1 MNKTENKPQE
11 EAKAQDKS
19 QNQPKESFI
28 GTGNGSSLRSST
40 GTWFECKVRYEK
52 TQEDGSEKMVNE
64 QYVVDALS
72 FTEAEASIIDNMS
85 VYVSGEFKV
94 ANINPANY
102 NEIFFS
108 GNDDDDLWFKA
119 RLAFI
124 TIDEKK
130 DKEKRT
136 YVNYLIQAKC
146 IERAKRYVDEVMGK
160 TMNDYELKSLSETK
174 IFDVFEHDLSKEWKE
189 DEDQGPDTNAE

>member
-1 MNKTENKPQE
+1 MNKTEKKPQE
-11 EAKAQDKS
+11 EAKTQDKS

-28 GTGNGSSLRSST
+28 GTGNGSSLRSRTS
-40 GTWFECKVRYEK
+40 TWFECKVRYEK
-52 TQEDGSEKMVNE
+52 TQEDGNDKLVNE
-64 QYVVDALS
+64 LYVVDALS
-72 FTEAEASIIDNMS
+72 FTEAEASIIDNMA
-85 VYVSGEFKV
+85 VYVSGVLKI

-108 GNDDDDLWFKA
+108 DIDDDDLWFKA

-136 YVNYLIQAKC
+136 YVNYLIQANC

-160 TMNDYELKSLSETK
+160 TMIDYELKRLSETK
-174 IFDVFEHDLSKEWKE
+174 IFDVFEHEPSTDKQKEKDDKTE
-189 DEDQGPDTNAE
+189 

>member
-1 MNKTENKPQE
+1 MNKKENKPQE
-11 EAKAQDKS
+11 EAKTQDKS

-28 GTGNGSSLRSST
+28 GTGNGSSLRSRT

-64 QYVVDALS
+64 LYVVDALS

-130 DKEKRT
+130 GEKRT

-174 IFDVFEHDLSKEWKE
+174 IFDVFEHEPSTDNKQKEKDGKTE
-189 DEDQGPDTNAE
+189 

>member
-1 MNKTENKPQE
+1 MEKKTESLKV
-11 EAKAQDKS
+11 KADKAIAE
-19 QNQPKESFI
+19 KII
-28 GTGNGSSLRSST
+28 GTGNGSSLRSRTS
-40 GTWFECKVRYEK
+40 TWFECKVRYEK
-52 TQEDGSEKMVNE
+52 TQEDGSEKLVNE

-108 GNDDDDLWFKA
+108 DIDDDDLWFKA

-124 TIDEKK
+124 TINEKTE
-130 DKEKRT
+130 KEKRT
-136 YVNYLIQAKC
+136 YVNYLIQAKS

-160 TMNDYELKSLSETK
+160 TMIDYELKSLSETK
-174 IFDVFEHDLSKEWKE
+174 IFDVFEHEPSTDTKQKENDGK
-189 DEDQGPDTNAE
+189 AE

>member
-1 MNKTENKPQE
+1 MNKTEKKPQE
-11 EAKAQDKS
+11 EDKTQDKS

-28 GTGNGSSLRSST
+28 GTGNGSSLRSRTS
-40 GTWFECKVRYEK
+40 TWFECKVRYEK
-52 TQEDGSEKMVNE
+52 TQEDGNDKLVNE
-64 QYVVDALS
+64 LYVVDALS

-85 VYVSGEFKV
+85 VYVAGEFKV

-108 GNDDDDLWFKA
+108 DIDDDDLWFKA

-160 TMNDYELKSLSETK
+160 TMIDYELKSLSETK
-174 IFDVFEHDLSKEWKE
+174 IFDVFEHEPSTDNKQKEKDGKTE
-189 DEDQGPDTNAE
+189 

>member
-1 MNKTENKPQE
+1 MNKKENKPQE
-11 EAKAQDKS
+11 EAKTQDKS
-19 QNQPKESFI
+19 QNQPKESFV
-28 GTGNGSSLRSST
+28 GTGNGSSLRSRTS
-40 GTWFECKVRYEK
+40 TWFECKVRYEK
-52 TQEDGSEKMVNE
+52 TQDDGSEKMVNE
-64 QYVVDALS
+64 LYVVDALS

-94 ANINPANY
+94 ANINPTNY

-108 GNDDDDLWFKA
+108 DIDDDDLWFKA

-124 TIDEKK
+124 TIDDKSN
-130 DKEKRT
+130 KEKRT

-160 TMNDYELKSLSETK
+160 TMIDYELKSLSETK
-174 IFDVFEHDLSKEWKE
+174 IFDVFEHEPSTDNKQKEKDGKTE
-189 DEDQGPDTNAE
+189 

>member
-1 MNKTENKPQE
+1 MKKKENKPQE
-11 EAKAQDKS
+11 EAKTQDKS
-19 QNQPKESFI
+19 QNQPKESFV
-28 GTGNGSSLRSST
+28 GTGNGSSLRSRTS
-40 GTWFECKVRYEK
+40 TWFECKVRYLK
-52 TQEDGSEKMVNE
+52 TQEDGSEKIVNE
-64 QYVVDALS
+64 LYVVDALS
-72 FTEAEASIIDNMS
+72 FTEAEANIIDNMQ
-85 VYVSGEFKV
+85 VYVSGELKV
-94 ANINPANY
+94 ANINPTNY

-108 GNDDDDLWFKA
+108 DIDDDYLWFKA

-160 TMNDYELKSLSETK
+160 TMIDYELKSLSETK
-174 IFDVFEHDLSKEWKE
+174 IFDVFEHEPSTDNKQKEKDGKTE
-189 DEDQGPDTNAE
+189 

>member
-1 MNKTENKPQE
+1 MNKKENKPQK
-11 EAKAQDKS
+11 EAKTQDKS

-28 GTGNGSSLRSST
+28 GTGNGSSLRSRTS
-40 GTWFECKVRYEK
+40 TWFECKVRYEK
-52 TQEDGSEKMVNE
+52 TQEDGSEKLVNE

-85 VYVSGEFKV
+85 VYVSGEFRV

-124 TIDEKK
+124 TIDDKN
-130 DKEKRT
+130 KEKRT
-136 YVNYLIQAKC
+136 YVNYLIQAKS

-160 TMNDYELKSLSETK
+160 TMIDYELKSLSETK
-174 IFDVFEHDLSKEWKE
+174 ILDVFEHK
-189 DEDQGPDTNAE
+189 A

>member
-1 MNKTENKPQE
+1 MEKKENKPQE
-11 EAKAQDKS
+11 EAKTQDKS
-19 QNQPKESFI
+19 QNQPKESFV
-28 GTGNGSSLRSST
+28 GTGNGFSFRSRTS
-40 GTWFECKVRYEK
+40 TWFECKVRYEK
-52 TQEDGSEKMVNE
+52 TQDDGSEKMVNE
-64 QYVVDALS
+64 LYVVDALS

-94 ANINPANY
+94 ANINPTNY

-108 GNDDDDLWFKA
+108 DIDDDDLWFKA

-124 TIDEKK
+124 TIDEKSNN
-130 DKEKRT
+130 EKRS

-160 TMNDYELKSLSETK
+160 TMIDYELKSLSETK
-174 IFDVFEHDLSKEWKE
+174 ILDVFEHK
-189 DEDQGPDTNAE
+189 A

>member
-1 MNKTENKPQE
+1 MNKKENKPQQ
-11 EAKAQDKS
+11 EAKTQDKS

-28 GTGNGSSLRSST
+28 GTGNGSSLRSRT

-52 TQEDGSEKMVNE
+52 TQEDGSEKLVNE
-64 QYVVDALS
+64 LYVVDALS

-108 GNDDDDLWFKA
+108 DIDDDDLWFKA

-124 TIDEKK
+124 
-130 DKEKRT
+130 T

-160 TMNDYELKSLSETK
+160 TMIVYELKSLSETK
-174 IFDVFEHDLSKEWKE
+174 IFDVFEHESSTDNKQKEKDGKTE
-189 DEDQGPDTNAE
+189 

>member
-1 MNKTENKPQE
+1 MNKTGKKPQE
-11 EAKAQDKS
+11 EAKTQDKS

-28 GTGNGSSLRSST
+28 GTGNGSSLRSRTS
-40 GTWFECKVRYEK
+40 TWFECKVRYEK
-52 TQEDGSEKMVNE
+52 TQEDGNDKLVNE
-64 QYVVDALS
+64 LYVVDALS

-102 NEIFFS
+102 NEVFFS

-124 TIDEKK
+124 TIDGN
-130 DKEKRT
+130 KEKRSYT
-136 YVNYLIQAKC
+136 NYLIQAKS

-160 TMNDYELKSLSETK
+160 TIIDYELKSLSESK
-174 IFDVFEHDLSKEWKE
+174 IMDVFEYHDSDKAE
-189 DEDQGPDTNAE
+189 DSNEKKKSEK